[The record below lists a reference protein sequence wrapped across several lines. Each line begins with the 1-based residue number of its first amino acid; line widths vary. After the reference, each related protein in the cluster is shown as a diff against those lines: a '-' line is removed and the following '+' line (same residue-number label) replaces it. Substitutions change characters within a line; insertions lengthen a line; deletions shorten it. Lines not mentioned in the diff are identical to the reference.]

1 MDKLKEVLNN
11 ALELTPYERGVL
23 IDELRKSEELKR
35 RDKVVDAFSKLS
47 LVLNLTNFKSAF
59 LPTMEYQN
67 MRNKMIG
74 KSPVSEEEF
83 EEFKSALK
91 QLQEVVNYSYL
102 NL

>member
-1 MDKLKEVLNN
+1 MEKVKEVLNS

-35 RDKVVDAFSKLS
+35 RDKVVDAFSKLN
-47 LVLNLTNFKSAF
+47 LILNLTNFKSAF
-59 LPTMEYQN
+59 LPNMDYQN

-83 EEFKSALK
+83 AEFKSALK

-102 NL
+102 RL

>member
-1 MDKLKEVLNN
+1 MEKLKEVLNN
-11 ALELTPYERGVL
+11 ALELIPYERGVL

-35 RDKVVDAFSKLS
+35 RDKVVDAFSKLR

-59 LPTMEYQN
+59 FPTMEYQN

-74 KSPVSEEEF
+74 KSPVSEQDF
-83 EEFKSALK
+83 ADFKAALK

>member
-1 MDKLKEVLNN
+1 MEKLKEVLNN

-47 LVLNLTNFKSAF
+47 ILLNMSNFKSAF
-59 LPTMEYQN
+59 LPNMEYQN

-102 NL
+102 KL

>member
-1 MDKLKEVLNN
+1 MEKVKEVLNS
-11 ALELTPYERGVL
+11 ALELTPYERSVL

-35 RDKVVDAFSKLS
+35 RDKVVDAFSKLNHI
-47 LVLNLTNFKSAF
+47 LNLTNFKSAF
-59 LPTMEYQN
+59 LPNMDYQN

-83 EEFKSALK
+83 AEFKSALK

-102 NL
+102 RL

>member
-1 MDKLKEVLNN
+1 MEKLKEVLNN

-23 IDELRKSEELKR
+23 IDELSKSEELKR

-47 LVLNLTNFKSAF
+47 LILNLANFKSAF
-59 LPTMEYQN
+59 LPNMKYQN

-83 EEFKSALK
+83 ADFKSALK

-102 NL
+102 RL

>member
-1 MDKLKEVLNN
+1 MEKVKEVLNS

-23 IDELRKSEELKR
+23 IDELKKSEELKR
-35 RDKVVDAFSKLS
+35 RDKVVDAFSKLN
-47 LVLNLTNFKSAF
+47 LILNLTNFKSAF
-59 LPTMEYQN
+59 LPNMDYQN

-83 EEFKSALK
+83 AEFKSALK

-102 NL
+102 RL

>member
-1 MDKLKEVLNN
+1 MEKLKEVLNN

-59 LPTMEYQN
+59 LPALEYQN

-102 NL
+102 KL

>member
-1 MDKLKEVLNN
+1 MLNN

-23 IDELRKSEELKR
+23 VDELSKSEELKR

-47 LVLNLTNFKSAF
+47 LILNLANFKSAF

-67 MRNKMIG
+67 MLNKMKG

-83 EEFKSALK
+83 AEFKSALK
-91 QLQEVVNYSYL
+91 QLQEVVNNSYL
-102 NL
+102 NI

>member
-11 ALELTPYERGVL
+11 ALKLTPYERGVL
-23 IDELRKSEELKR
+23 VDELSKSEELKR

-47 LVLNLTNFKSAF
+47 LILNLANFKSAF

-67 MRNKMIG
+67 MLNKMKG

-83 EEFKSALK
+83 AEFKSALK
-91 QLQEVVNYSYL
+91 QLQEAVNYSYSRL
-102 NL
+102 

>member
-1 MDKLKEVLNN
+1 MGKLKEVLNN

-23 IDELRKSEELKR
+23 IDELKKSEELKR
-35 RDKVVDAFSKLS
+35 RDKVVDAFSKLN
-47 LVLNLTNFKSAF
+47 LILNLTNFKSAF
-59 LPTMEYQN
+59 LPNMDYQN

-83 EEFKSALK
+83 AEFKSALK

-102 NL
+102 RL

>member
-102 NL
+102 KL

>member
-1 MDKLKEVLNN
+1 MEKLKEVLNN

-23 IDELRKSEELKR
+23 IEELRKSEDLKR

-83 EEFKSALK
+83 AEFKSALK

-102 NL
+102 RL

>member
-1 MDKLKEVLNN
+1 MEKLKEVLNN

-102 NL
+102 KL

>member
-1 MDKLKEVLNN
+1 MEKLKEVLNN

-59 LPTMEYQN
+59 LPNMEYQN
-67 MRNKMIG
+67 MHNKMIG

-102 NL
+102 KL